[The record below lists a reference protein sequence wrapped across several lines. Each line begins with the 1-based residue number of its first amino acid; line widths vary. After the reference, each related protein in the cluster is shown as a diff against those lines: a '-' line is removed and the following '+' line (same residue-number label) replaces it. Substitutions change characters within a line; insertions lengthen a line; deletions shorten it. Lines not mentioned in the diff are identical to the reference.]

1 MNINISI
8 DHLELLDML
17 LDRLAYWGRDDEREL
32 WSEYFEDNLLRGCY
46 SSDFNVL
53 TIVDNE
59 ILTTKVI
66 ELCNLTEEQR
76 EKLIDIYNKD
86 RVISNIGFIKEEFG
100 RYGLIV
106 AYDKDTDR
114 MMLY

>member
-17 LDRLAYWGRDDEREL
+17 LDRLAYWGRDYEREL
-32 WSEYFEDNLLRGCY
+32 WSEYFEDNLLSGCY

-53 TIVDNE
+53 KIVDNE
-59 ILTTKVI
+59 IFTTMIIDLYDLTD
-66 ELCNLTEEQR
+66 EQR

-86 RVISNIGFIKEEFG
+86 RDISNIDFIKEKFG
-100 RYGLIV
+100 RYDLIV